1 MTEAP
6 RAPARLI
13 EALDPLLAVLGD
25 ATQDAFLGDAQA
37 PHDWGLGTRALAA
50 ERGGKHAEGPL
61 IVLSMAEDGL
71 DPAEIRPL
79 RAFADHAD
87 HVIDGS
93 GPSGDD
99 RYTEAPIRQDKQ
111 ARIRC
116 ADAYSSTTFP
126 RRTPLCVHKSLKNMM
141 PALRIL
147 LELSKMGLRLMPFC
161 PMMPASTSRWA
172 ACPRWRRRP
181 T

>member
-87 HVIDGS
+87 HVIDGG

-99 RYTEAPIRQDKQ
+99 SRHWKGPIADQLETEQNANQ
-111 ARIRC
+111 
-116 ADAYSSTTFP
+116 
-126 RRTPLCVHKSLKNMM
+126 
-141 PALRIL
+141 L
-147 LELSKMGLRLMPFC
+147 LLFKL
-161 PMMPASTSRWA
+161 
-172 ACPRWRRRP
+172 
-181 T
+181 